1 MQKRTLGFGAVA
13 FALLMAFASCSSMKQ
28 IWDLKGIRVSANDQV
43 YTGKSTTVPMDIK
56 GGNLRF
62 EFNAT
67 SDPVDNGYPVSVK
80 VDDSSVVSVTQSA
93 SDPTR
98 YTITGLKSGY
108 TAVTASCS
116 SAYTFT
122 FIVYVADSSRGI
134 TVDKLKQQ
142 RDAELAR
149 IEAEAKAKAEA
160 EAAAKK
166 AAEEKAAADK
176 AAAAAAAKV
185 AADKAAAEKA
195 AAEAA
200 SKFAPKAGEIY
211 LLDAQET
218 DAPVKKYVHFTSAGE
233 MRMVHTL
240 SGVVEGWVYSIKY
253 MPNDSKSEN
262 GIRFK
267 NFGGTIAAFV
277 DDSALTYDGNWAA
290 KVEREGMKSSNRYIY
305 PSGYRFDPETYAE
318 NHGKN
323 INSSLYNTW
332 RVDYRDE
339 GMNFPRYYGLKFS
352 SNGSVVKSGP
362 RYMFESI
369 GDDMETAFD
378 SISKTYTYTNKEGLV
393 TLQNGEAYYYDG
405 KRLNDVWLVK
415 KVTDS
420 ALIKDIKNAPYYNP
434 EK

>member
-28 IWDLKGIRVSANDQV
+28 IWDLEGIRVSANDQV

-142 RDAELAR
+142 REAELAR

-160 EAAAKK
+160 E
-166 AAEEKAAADK
+166 
-176 AAAAAAAKV
+176 
-185 AADKAAAEKA
+185 AAAEKA

-218 DAPVKKYVHFTSAGE
+218 DTPVKKYVHFTSAGE
-233 MRMVHTL
+233 MRMVHTF
-240 SGVVEGWVYSIKY
+240 GGEVEGWVYSIKY

-290 KVEREGMKSSNRYIY
+290 KVEREGMKTSNRYIY

-339 GMNFPRYYGLKFS
+339 GMNFPRYYGL
-352 SNGSVVKSGP
+352 
-362 RYMFESI
+362 
-369 GDDMETAFD
+369 
-378 SISKTYTYTNKEGLV
+378 
-393 TLQNGEAYYYDG
+393 
-405 KRLNDVWLVK
+405 
-415 KVTDS
+415 
-420 ALIKDIKNAPYYNP
+420 
-434 EK
+434 

>member
-67 SDPVDNGYPVSVK
+67 SDPVDNGYPVSIK
-80 VDDSSVVSVTQSA
+80 VDDPSVVSVTQSA

-116 SAYTFT
+116 SVYNFT

-142 RDAELAR
+142 REAELAR

-166 AAEEKAAADK
+166 AAAD
-176 AAAAAAAKV
+176 
-185 AADKAAAEKA
+185 KA

-218 DAPVKKYVHFTSAGE
+218 DTPVKKYVHFTSAGE
-233 MRMVHTL
+233 MRMVHTF
-240 SGVVEGWVYSIKY
+240 GGEVEGWVYSIKY

-262 GIRFK
+262 GICFK

-369 GDDMETAFD
+369 GDDMEKAFD

-405 KRLNDVWLVK
+405 KRLNDVWFVK

-434 EK
+434 DK

>member
-80 VDDSSVVSVTQSA
+80 VDDSSVVSVTQST

-142 RDAELAR
+142 REAELAR
-149 IEAEAKAKAEA
+149 IE
-160 EAAAKK
+160 
-166 AAEEKAAADK
+166 
-176 AAAAAAAKV
+176 AAAAAKV
-185 AADKAAAEKA
+185 AADKAAADKA

-200 SKFAPKAGEIY
+200 SKFVPKAGEIY

-218 DAPVKKYVHFTSAGE
+218 DTPVKKYVHFTSAGE
-233 MRMVHTL
+233 MRMVHTF
-240 SGVVEGWVYSIKY
+240 GGEVEGWVYSIKY

-290 KVEREGMKSSNRYIY
+290 KVERERMKSSNRYIY

-323 INSSLYNTW
+323 INSSLYNNW

-339 GMNFPRYYGLKFS
+339 GMNFPRYYSLKFS

-369 GDDMETAFD
+369 GDDMEKAFD

-415 KVTDS
+415 KVTDN

>member
-1 MQKRTLGFGAVA
+1 MQ
-13 FALLMAFASCSSMKQ
+13 LLSIPSMFMN
-28 IWDLKGIRVSANDQV
+28 S
-43 YTGKSTTVPMDIK
+43 VPMDIK

-108 TAVTASCS
+108 TVVTASCS

-166 AAEEKAAADK
+166 AAEEKAAA
-176 AAAAAAAKV
+176 
-185 AADKAAAEKA
+185 
-195 AAEAA
+195 EAA

-218 DAPVKKYVHFTSAGE
+218 DTTVKKYVHFTSAGE
-233 MRMVHTL
+233 MRMVHTF
-240 SGVVEGWVYSIKY
+240 GGAVEGWVYSIKY

-277 DDSALTYDGNWAA
+277 DDSALTYDGNWAQ
-290 KVEREGMKSSNRYIY
+290 K
-305 PSGYRFDPETYAE
+305 
-318 NHGKN
+318 
-323 INSSLYNTW
+323 
-332 RVDYRDE
+332 
-339 GMNFPRYYGLKFS
+339 
-352 SNGSVVKSGP
+352 
-362 RYMFESI
+362 
-369 GDDMETAFD
+369 
-378 SISKTYTYTNKEGLV
+378 
-393 TLQNGEAYYYDG
+393 
-405 KRLNDVWLVK
+405 
-415 KVTDS
+415 
-420 ALIKDIKNAPYYNP
+420 
-434 EK
+434 